1 MYQEQLA
8 ENRLADG
15 TDFYFWEKPISYK
28 KVYYV
33 DQKATNANDNGPGT
47 ESEPFLTLSRAAE
60 VLMPGEKVI
69 VKAGVY
75 RECVRPARGG
85 DGPDSMICYEA
96 AEGEEVVVKGSVEIK
111 GGWQGA
117 NTICRMEKGSGS

>member
-60 VLMPGEKVI
+60 VLSLI
-69 VKAGVY
+69 H
-75 RECVRPARGG
+75 
-85 DGPDSMICYEA
+85 I
-96 AEGEEVVVKGSVEIK
+96 
-111 GGWQGA
+111 
-117 NTICRMEKGSGS
+117 